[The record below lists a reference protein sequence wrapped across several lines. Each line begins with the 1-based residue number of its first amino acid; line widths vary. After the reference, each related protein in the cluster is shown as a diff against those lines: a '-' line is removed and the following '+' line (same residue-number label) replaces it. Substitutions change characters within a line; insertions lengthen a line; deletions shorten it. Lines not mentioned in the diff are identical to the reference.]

1 MTHYANMGATCV
13 NCGTQ
18 LISGAK
24 FCVVCGQTVPEA
36 PAPQT
41 AAWAPATP
49 IVAPAEPAPADVP
62 VWAPTDVPP
71 APSVES
77 VQPAPYA
84 SAPYAPPPY
93 APPLYAPA
101 PPPAYWQQQSPY
113 APPAYGQPPI
123 APAYPGFGS
132 TAAARR
138 RIPPIAIAL
147 LIAGLALIL
156 VACGLFVLAS

>member
-1 MTHYANMGATCV
+1 MIDYPNSGALCS

-24 FCVVCGQTVPEA
+24 FCVVCGQTVREA
-36 PAPQT
+36 PAPQP
-41 AAWAPATP
+41 AAWASTAP
-49 IVAPAEPAPADVP
+49 IVASAEPAPADVP
-62 VWAPTDVPP
+62 VWAPVDVPP
-71 APSVES
+71 APSVEP
-77 VQPAPYA
+77 VQPPPYA
-84 SAPYAPPPY
+84 SAPYAPAPY
-93 APPLYAPA
+93 ASPLYAPA
-101 PPPAYWQQQSPY
+101 PPPVYWQQQSPY

-147 LIAGLALIL
+147 LIVGLALIL
-156 VACGLFVLAS
+156 VACGLFVIAS